1 MEVKLFKGDMLLN
14 SNNNGGMNYNSVNE
28 KSIDKIGK
36 LITFRANFTKLI
48 APLIKMD
55 ETKNIDLISEADRI
69 VNDVVVPIYNS
80 QSNYNYIDDGRII
93 EVINDLLFMELYR
106 LGLRCSL
113 YKTDDTKVVNYINSI
128 KSELYNLCNQLI

>member
-1 MEVKLFKGDMLLN
+1 MV
-14 SNNNGGMNYNSVNE
+14 
-28 KSIDKIGK
+28 
-36 LITFRANFTKLI
+36 A
-48 APLIKMD
+48 
-55 ETKNIDLISEADRI
+55 
-69 VNDVVVPIYNS
+69 IYNS
-80 QSNYNYIDDGRII
+80 ESNYNHIDGRII